1 MHIRLVHV
9 LILYKDIKNI
19 LHLEL
24 KFISYTNFTIV
35 FKMYLLLDIKLISS
49 ISIIKF
55 FERTLISFKN
65 KILRVNRYYSQ
76 NLKTKLYYFN
86 IDVNIVCM
94 CIYTWR
100 EVICLYFYCLW
111 KNCLRN

>member
-24 KFISYTNFTIV
+24 KFISYTKFTIV

-76 NLKTKLYYFN
+76 NLK
-86 IDVNIVCM
+86 D
-94 CIYTWR
+94 
-100 EVICLYFYCLW
+100 
-111 KNCLRN
+111 